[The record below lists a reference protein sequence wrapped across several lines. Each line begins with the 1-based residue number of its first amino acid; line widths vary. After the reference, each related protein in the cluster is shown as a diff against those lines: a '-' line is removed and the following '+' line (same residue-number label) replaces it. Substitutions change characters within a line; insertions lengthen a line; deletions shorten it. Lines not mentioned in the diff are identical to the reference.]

1 MRDQLRLTAET
12 DLKMKTWDKGLACLM
27 SLAVL
32 TVVVAAGLALT
43 PKSPGHKVVAR
54 VVDTYV
60 TGARFPRTVIV
71 AHAPQAIDAQ
81 GMFREGDDENC
92 RVGDVVTGT
101 QTGITLKI
109 DPYSCRRPGALANNH
124 K

>member
-1 MRDQLRLTAET
+1 
-12 DLKMKTWDKGLACLM
+12 MKTRDKGLASLM

-32 TVVVAAGLALT
+32 TVVVAAGSALT
-43 PKSPGHKVVAR
+43 PKGASHKVVAR
-54 VVDTYV
+54 VVGTYV
-60 TGARFPRTVIV
+60 SGARFPRTVIV
-71 AHAPQAIDAQ
+71 AHAPHAIDAH

-101 QTGITLKI
+101 QAGISLKI
-109 DPYSCRRPGALANNH
+109 DPYTCRRPRALANSH

>member
-1 MRDQLRLTAET
+1 
-12 DLKMKTWDKGLACLM
+12 MKTRDKGLLGLM
-27 SLAVL
+27 SLAIL
-32 TVVVAAGLALT
+32 TVVVAAGSALT
-43 PKSPGHKVVAR
+43 AKSPGHKVVAR

-60 TGARFPRTVIV
+60 SGARFPRTVIV
-71 AHAPQAIDAQ
+71 AHAPHAIDAH

-101 QTGITLKI
+101 QTGISLKI
-109 DPYSCRRPGALANNH
+109 DPYTCRRPRALANSH